1 MATIDIREIMTILPH
16 RYPML
21 LIDRITELEPMTFAR
36 GYKNVT
42 ANEPMFT
49 GHFPDNPLLPGVYM
63 IEALAQLGGTI
74 VLSPGD
80 MARKLVYL
88 VGIDKVKFR
97 RPVIPGDRLD
107 MEARLGRVRRNIGW
121 VTVEASVDGKL
132 ACSGELM
139 FSISS
144 DAGSIAFN
152 STILTQ

>member
-1 MATIDIREIMTILPH
+1 
-16 RYPML
+16 
-21 LIDRITELEPMTFAR
+21 
-36 GYKNVT
+36 
-42 ANEPMFT
+42 
-49 GHFPDNPLLPGVYM
+49 
-63 IEALAQLGGTI
+63 
-74 VLSPGD
+74 